1 MAKIV
6 KLVTPIIFAFANSK
20 EVKNLVLALMER
32 YVVSTKTSIDNEIFM
47 AVKSAIFKPES

>member
-6 KLVTPIIFAFANSK
+6 HLVTPIILAFANSK